1 MLYFSP
7 GTGMKRKKVLIPAFL
22 LAAVLCAFL
31 FFLWHGRDIP
41 GKALTVFSEKAD
53 VVVRDFRLSQ
63 VDGSGIRWTVTA
75 DSARYLSIRNR
86 VTLENVHVRMVD
98 RERAFTVSARE
109 GNVDTEKRNMDL
121 YGAVVLTSDTGE
133 RCETGELHYDH
144 GAGRIT
150 APGPCLIRNDAME
163 IEGTGVT
170 VLLESRR
177 FTMGAP
183 VRARISGGGLPPAGE

>member
-1 MLYFSP
+1 
-7 GTGMKRKKVLIPAFL
+7 MKRKKVLIPALL
-22 LAAVLCAFL
+22 LAAVLCAVL
-31 FFLWHGRDIP
+31 FILWQGRQIP
-41 GKALTVFSEKAD
+41 GKVLTVFSERAD

-86 VTLENVHVRMVD
+86 VTLENVRVRMID
-98 RERAFTVSARE
+98 RERSFSVSARE

-121 YGAVVLTSDTGE
+121 YGAVLLTSDTGE

-144 GAGRIT
+144 AAGRIT
-150 APGPCLIRNDAME
+150 APGPCLIKNDAME

-170 VLLESRR
+170 VFLESRR
-177 FTMGAP
+177 FVMGAS
-183 VRARISGGGLPPAGE
+183 VRARIAGGGLSPAGG